1 MAQASQNGTQNGTR
15 HTIQKT
21 PNHTQHTT
29 PRSATPSPTGPPRA
43 FGAGYLFGVP
53 LGDLGWFTSLLMSF
67 ALGFAAFF
75 AATFCAIVG
84 ALVYDTATHHTID
97 FALTYKLVGLPV
109 GVFVLGVA
117 LAYLGTLWVRRQLRR
132 T

>member
-1 MAQASQNGTQNGTR
+1 MAQASQNGSSAS
-15 HTIQKT
+15 
-21 PNHTQHTT
+21 
-29 PRSATPSPTGPPRA
+29 PRT

-84 ALVYDTATHHTID
+84 ILFYNTATHHAVD
-97 FALTYKLVGLPV
+97 LSLTYTRVGLPI
-109 GVFVLGVA
+109 GVLVLLVA
-117 LAYLGTLWVRRQLRR
+117 LLYLGTLWVRRQLRKS
-132 T
+132 

>member
-1 MAQASQNGTQNGTR
+1 MAQASQNGTQNSIR
-15 HTIQKT
+15 KT
-21 PNHTQHTT
+21 TQHTQNTT
-29 PRSATPSPTGPPRA
+29 PRSAATPPRA

-75 AATFCAIVG
+75 AATFCAIIG
-84 ALVYDTATHHTID
+84 ILFYNTATHHAVD

-132 T
+132 A

>member
-1 MAQASQNGTQNGTR
+1 MAQASQNGSSAS
-15 HTIQKT
+15 
-21 PNHTQHTT
+21 
-29 PRSATPSPTGPPRA
+29 PRT

-84 ALVYDTATHHTID
+84 ILSYNTATHHAVD
-97 FALTYKLVGLPV
+97 FSLTYTRVGFPV
-109 GVFVLGVA
+109 GVLVLLVA
-117 LAYLGTLWVRRQLRR
+117 LLYLGTLWVRRQLRKS
-132 T
+132 